1 MPTAR
6 TAQTQAVIMAGGKGT
21 RLQPYTYV
29 LPKPLVPLGERP
41 ILEFILQKLAAA
53 GFVQVTIV
61 VGYKAEIL
69 MTVIGNGKRFGLA
82 IEYFIEETPLGTM
95 GALSLLDNLADNF
108 LVMNGDICTDL
119 DFARLYHAHMA
130 DMPALTVASYPRKER
145 LGLGVLDLNDDHTR
159 IVGFREKPVLD
170 MWVSMGVYALNRRAV
185 NHIPRDTFF
194 GFDTLMHTLLAQGE
208 AIGSYPFAGRWH
220 DIGRPD
226 DYAEVQELFAT
237 EGVAIF
243 GLSS

>member
-1 MPTAR
+1 MPTTR
-6 TAQTQAVIMAGGKGT
+6 TPQTQAVIMAGGKGT

-41 ILEFILQKLAAA
+41 ILEFILRKLAAA
-53 GFVQVTIV
+53 GFTQVTIV
-61 VGYKAEIL
+61 AGYKAEIL
-69 MTVIGNGKRFGLA
+69 MAVIGDGERFGLA
-82 IEYFIEETPLGTM
+82 IKYFVEETPLGTM

-119 DFARLYHAHMA
+119 DFARLYQAHSIG
-130 DMPALTVASYPRKER
+130 MPALTVASYPRKER
-145 LGLGVLDLNDDHTR
+145 LELGILDLNDEHTR
-159 IVGFREKPVLD
+159 IVGFREKPVLE

-185 NHIPRDTFF
+185 SHIPRNTFF
-194 GFDTLMHTLLAQGE
+194 GFDTLMHTLLNKGE

-226 DYAEVQELFAT
+226 DYAEVQELFAAH
-237 EGVAIF
+237 GAAIF